1 MRTVAACAAP
11 KDKAETMAAATSER
25 ESLEV
30 RMEKLLW
37 LKVISGQGL
46 TVVPKGKA
54 CSTKLACNAA
64 PKGKMSS
71 LKS

>member
-1 MRTVAACAAP
+1 MADT
-11 KDKAETMAAATSER
+11 KAAAIKER

-30 RMEKLLW
+30 RIKRLLR
-37 LKVISGQGL
+37 LKVKGVVKGQTGEP
-46 TVVPKGKA
+46 TGKA